1 MVLAIYDV
9 KQGLPHLHTISFDSN
24 VISYGLFSRKLL
36 EYAFAKIED
45 EPLKEEYKK
54 SQTQGLSIGKYK
66 EVFWVMVEGQ
76 PGGHLPCGIKNSQAR
91 GLAASQRKWDRV
103 T

>member
-9 KQGLPHLHTISFDSN
+9 KQGLPHLHTISFDSNVISFDSN

-54 SQTQGLSIGKYK
+54 
-66 EVFWVMVEGQ
+66 
-76 PGGHLPCGIKNSQAR
+76 
-91 GLAASQRKWDRV
+91 
-103 T
+103 

>member
-54 SQTQGLSIGKYK
+54 
-66 EVFWVMVEGQ
+66 
-76 PGGHLPCGIKNSQAR
+76 
-91 GLAASQRKWDRV
+91 
-103 T
+103 